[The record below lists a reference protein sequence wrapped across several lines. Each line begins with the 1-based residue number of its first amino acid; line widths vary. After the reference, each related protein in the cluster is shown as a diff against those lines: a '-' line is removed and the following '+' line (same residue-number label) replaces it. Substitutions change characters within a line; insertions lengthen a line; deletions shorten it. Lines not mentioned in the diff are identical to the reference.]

1 MAETT
6 YEHQE
11 RMEHFQ
17 KERKLQL
24 RALKGEIEAL
34 RENSANLEKRWQ
46 KAREELQ
53 LKDLSLSELSILAE
67 QREKEATEALS
78 LLRQQSAQEK
88 ALLKEQ
94 LLHCENHIAKLER
107 KIADS
112 VRKEQ
117 CLHGKIKKYE
127 VCLDAKR
134 NLREI

>member
-34 RENSANLEKRWQ
+34 KENNAILEKKWQ
-46 KAREELQ
+46 KTRDELQ
-53 LKDLSLSELSILAE
+53 LKDLSLSEFTILAE
-67 QREKEATEALS
+67 QREKEGSEALN

-88 ALLKEQ
+88 TLLKEQ
-94 LLHCENHIAKLER
+94 LVHCENHIAKLER

-117 CLHGKIKKYE
+117 CLHGKIKKY
-127 VCLDAKR
+127 
-134 NLREI
+134 